1 MVKIPLLPDDFP
13 RGVTGAL
20 SGAQPKLAA
29 RAADGEYVAGW
40 TEQELLGRH
49 EYCEDLVQQL
59 VAYCMRKA
67 KENPDWSH
75 EFNFDR
81 MARGLVQKVQAG
93 KWDVTPDEQAWMTG
107 RIRSLLGW

>member
-1 MVKIPLLPDDFP
+1 MKMPLPDDFP
-13 RGVTGAL
+13 REGPIGAV
-20 SGAQPKLAA
+20 SGAQPKLVA
-29 RAADGEYVAGW
+29 RALDGKYVVGW

-49 EYCEDLVQQL
+49 DYCEDLVQQL
-59 VAYCMRKA
+59 VAYCLRKA
-67 KENPDWSH
+67 QENPDWSH

-93 KWDVTPDEQAWMTG
+93 KWDVTPDELAWMTG